1 MLNLIQHDD
10 KKWYRSF
17 DPFFAMLRRASRLR
31 INIYRMNL
39 KTLMINMDPK
49 NQIDVKAIM
58 MDFERSSFIDE
69 IKDLYSQGLIEKD
82 LYVLLSQ
89 SDLSNKLKIY
99 QMQKTGFVYRIINK
113 ILRIF
118 YKLLYKMLEPVLN
131 SQEKI
136 NKKLVLEIIKLK
148 IGRDTKKD

>member
-1 MLNLIQHDD
+1 MDNLD
-10 KKWYRSF
+10 SE
-17 DPFFAMLRRASRLR
+17 
-31 INIYRMNL
+31 
-39 KTLMINMDPK
+39 

-58 MDFERSSFIDE
+58 MDFERSSFMDE
-69 IKDLYSQGLIEKD
+69 VKDFYSQGLIDKD

-99 QMQKTGFVYRIINK
+99 QLQKTGFVYRIANK
-113 ILRIF
+113 ILRIY
-118 YKLLYKMLEPVLN
+118 YKLLYKMMEPVLN

-148 IGRDTKKD
+148 IGRDSKKD

>member
-1 MLNLIQHDD
+1 MTVEIQYKINFKVPMNNLDND
-10 KKWYRSF
+10 
-17 DPFFAMLRRASRLR
+17 
-31 INIYRMNL
+31 
-39 KTLMINMDPK
+39 

-58 MDFERSSFIDE
+58 MDFERSSFMDE
-69 IKDLYSQGLIEKD
+69 VKDFYSQGLIDKD

-99 QMQKTGFVYRIINK
+99 QMQRTGFIFRIVNK
-113 ILRIF
+113 ILRIYF
-118 YKLLYKMLEPVLN
+118 KLLYKMMEPVLN

-148 IGRDTKKD
+148 IGRDSKKD